1 MNPLVIPAHLP
12 PAPIQQLHRCAY
24 RAKDAEKTRHFYEHT
39 LDLPLCHVI
48 QSAHVPSTG
57 DYCPHMHFFFRLND
71 GSFIAVFDL
80 GDDEAALRSPN
91 TPLWVN
97 PISLRV
103 DTVADLE
110 AMKVRL
116 QVEGIEVL
124 GVTDHHIFKSIY
136 FFDPNG
142 VRL

>member
-1 MNPLVIPAHLP
+1 
-12 PAPIQQLHRCAY
+12 
-24 RAKDAEKTRHFYEHT
+24 
-39 LDLPLCHVI
+39 
-48 QSAHVPSTG
+48 
-57 DYCPHMHFFFRLND
+57 MHFFFRLND

-103 DTVADLE
+103 ATVADLE
-110 AMKVRL
+110 AMKMRL

-142 VRL
+142 VRLESTAQPADANELKKGRRPKCGWPNGQRANCSDEKRTLTVRRCKNSGLRANRPAGAG